1 MTEMSSLYMKYEI
14 HTHKMDIKGSIKGN
28 VSSPWTEIS
37 WIRVNSNYWVLY
49 NRGTDWCTDR
59 LSNIV

>member
-14 HTHKMDIKGSIKGN
+14 HKMDIKGSTEGN

-37 WIRVNSNYWVLY
+37 
-49 NRGTDWCTDR
+49 
-59 LSNIV
+59 